1 MRLPLLSNILFTSE
15 KFNKD
20 VFWNIISFIISGICG
35 LIITYLIARNYDV
48 GTLGLFNISFVLYN
62 LFAQL
67 FSLGIH
73 FSVLK
78 FVAEFIEN
86 SEIVKIILT
95 SALMVVFVTS
105 SVLSFIVFVFRYLIG
120 DVFSSVLLPEAIVYL
135 LPGIFFFSIN
145 KVFFGFYNGLRSMK
159 LFSVMF
165 SLKFIVMLVTAGV
178 LIYWNSPGVKSTLVF
193 SIAEGFLFF
202 LFFILSI
209 NNLKFDLSSQKNW
222 LVRHLNYGL
231 RVAGGNLLVDVNTR
245 IDVMILGIIT
255 NEKTVGLYSLPI
267 TIIEGFNQLAT
278 AIRNNINPIITNYF
292 VTGRVQEL
300 SQKLVKGRNLLYIIG
315 VPLTL
320 LTIVLYPF
328 VLSFLGLKE
337 EYGLSYLPYII
348 LVIGFAISWGYQ
360 PYTMIFNQTGYPHFQ
375 SFYYLLIFSTNF
387 ILNLILIFQFGL
399 IGAAIAT
406 GLSYISCVFY
416 LKLLLYKKQI
426 LKV

>member
-1 MRLPLLSNILFTSE
+1 MRFPLLSNILFTSE

-20 VFWNIISFIISGICG
+20 VLWNIISLIVSGSCG
-35 LIITYLIARNYDV
+35 LIVTYLIAKNYDAK
-48 GTLGLFNISFVLYN
+48 TLGLFNISFVLYN

-67 FSLGIH
+67 FSFGIH

-86 SEIVKIILT
+86 LEIVKIILT
-95 SALMVVFVTS
+95 SALIVVFVTS
-105 SVLSFIVFVFRYLIG
+105 IVLSFIVFILRYLIG
-120 DVFSSVLLPEAIVYL
+120 EVFSSVLLPEALAYL

-145 KVFFGFYNGLRSMK
+145 KVFFGFYNGRRSMR

-165 SLKFIVMLVTAGV
+165 SLKFIVMLVTV
-178 LIYWNSPGVKSTLVF
+178 WVIIQWNFPGVRSTLAF
-193 SIAEGFLFF
+193 SVAEGFIFF
-202 LFFILSI
+202 VFFVLNIK
-209 NNLKFDLSSQKNW
+209 NFKFDLSTHKDW
-222 LVRHLNYGL
+222 LIRHLNYGM

-267 TIIEGFNQLAT
+267 TIIEGFNQFTT
-278 AIRNNINPIITNYF
+278 AIRNNVNPIITNYF
-292 VTGRVQEL
+292 IAGRIQEL
-300 SQKLVKGRNLLYIIG
+300 RQKLLKGRNLLYIFG

-320 LTIVLYPF
+320 FTIVLYPF
-328 VLSFLGLKE
+328 VLSLLGLTG

-375 SFYYLLIFSTNF
+375 SFYYLLVFSTNL
-387 ILNLILIFQFGL
+387 ILNLILISQFDL

-406 GLSYISCVFY
+406 GLSYISWVFY

-426 LKV
+426 LKI